1 MVTRYIKSGELV
13 KVTNKSSKNGYVL
26 ITRIIKPNEVI
37 KITNANYDAG
47 VIIFNKDDSEDE
59 IIKEIK
65 RLNIIKEIKL

>member
-1 MVTRYIKSGELV
+1 M
-13 KVTNKSSKNGYVL
+13 

-47 VIIFNKDDSEDE
+47 VIIFNKDDSEEE